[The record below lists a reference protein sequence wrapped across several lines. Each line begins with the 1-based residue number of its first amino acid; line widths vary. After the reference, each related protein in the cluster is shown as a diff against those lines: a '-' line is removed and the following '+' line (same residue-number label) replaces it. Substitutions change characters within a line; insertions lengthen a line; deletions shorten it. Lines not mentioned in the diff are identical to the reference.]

1 MTQDQQSEPPSWLRP
16 PLFMVGQDSRG
27 NWVVQDKKGMRG
39 GLFVNRE
46 AALRYVRSENGFKPQ
61 AVVMVSGGF
70 ELEMSSNAGV
80 SPRAETHLILL
91 TGGGSPDPQCPL
103 QDDTSQSYQDM
114 LRRCRHRSTPKDVST
129 RSRSSGYATCR
140 WLTERRRWSC
150 AGRRA
155 KRLH

>member
-70 ELEMSSNAGV
+70 ELEISSNAGV
-80 SPRAETHLILL
+80 SPRAENASDL
-91 TGGGSPDPQCPL
+91 
-103 QDDTSQSYQDM
+103 
-114 LRRCRHRSTPKDVST
+114 
-129 RSRSSGYATCR
+129 AN
-140 WLTERRRWSC
+140 RRRI
-150 AGRRA
+150 A
-155 KRLH
+155 

>member
-1 MTQDQQSEPPSWLRP
+1 MTQDQQSKPPSWLRP

-70 ELEMSSNAGV
+70 ELEISSNAGV
-80 SPRAETHLILL
+80 SPRAENA
-91 TGGGSPDPQCPL
+91 SDF
-103 QDDTSQSYQDM
+103 
-114 LRRCRHRSTPKDVST
+114 
-129 RSRSSGYATCR
+129 AN
-140 WLTERRRWSC
+140 RRRI
-150 AGRRA
+150 A
-155 KRLH
+155 